1 MEIEADAPVRLW
13 SDRARLEQV
22 ITNLLSNAIKY
33 GRGKPITIHVA
44 YEVTT
49 VRLQVRDQGIGI
61 AAEHLDRIFVRFER
75 AVSSRNFGGL
85 GLGLYIVRQIVEALG
100 GIVRVSSEI
109 GVGSTFTVTLPRAT
123 TQD

>member
-1 MEIEADAPVRLW
+1 
-13 SDRARLEQV
+13 
-22 ITNLLSNAIKY
+22 LLSNAIKY

-44 YEVTT
+44 YEATT

>member
-1 MEIEADAPVRLW
+1 
-13 SDRARLEQV
+13 LEQV

-33 GRGKPITIHVA
+33 GRGKPITLRVDYDA
-44 YEVTT
+44 KMA
-49 VRLQVRDQGIGI
+49 RLVVRDQGIGI

-100 GIVRVSSEI
+100 GTVRVNSEL
-109 GVGSTFTVTLPRAT
+109 GVGSMFTVSLPRANI
-123 TQD
+123 QR